1 MSEIRKLSAAAS
13 AASEKRFRELR
24 AKYEAA
30 HRVAQDESIRQSI
43 KYGGDQNARS
53 WASRGDKTRLEKLNG
68 RANKVGDAIIDVIVK
83 ASPRGDA
90 WLSGTPIHYLRE
102 KLPWEDVV
110 RPAHEPLSKLPPPAW
125 GMSEADVA
133 RQFAPVLP
141 PGTSRG

>member
-1 MSEIRKLSAAAS
+1 MSEIRKLSET
-13 AASEKRFRELR
+13 ASEKRFRDLR

-30 HRVAQDESIRQSI
+30 YRAARDEQVNQAV
-43 KYGGDQNARS
+43 KYGSEREARS
-53 WASRGDKTRLEKLNG
+53 WASRGDKVRLEKLEAKRN
-68 RANKVGDAIIDVIVK
+68 RVGDAIVEVIVK
-83 ASPRGDA
+83 ASPRGESWRSGVPVF
-90 WLSGTPIHYLRE
+90 WLQSE
-102 KLPWEDVV
+102 LPWEDVV